1 MVLKSVALRRLTCTS
16 HQLSSKRRVNVSK
29 FNKAL
34 LINIRE
40 YYEAGGELKP
50 GKKVWTNRSVS
61 LYGTAAKSENR
72 EYRFQSINTR
82 SYSRPYL
89 RSTSSCARRGTM

>member
-1 MVLKSVALRRLTCTS
+1 MVTQAFSDHEYCFNADANAQSV
-16 HQLSSKRRVNVSK
+16 QLSSKRRVNVTK

-50 GKKVWTNRSVS
+50 GKKV
-61 LYGTAAKSENR
+61 
-72 EYRFQSINTR
+72 
-82 SYSRPYL
+82 
-89 RSTSSCARRGTM
+89 RRCWL